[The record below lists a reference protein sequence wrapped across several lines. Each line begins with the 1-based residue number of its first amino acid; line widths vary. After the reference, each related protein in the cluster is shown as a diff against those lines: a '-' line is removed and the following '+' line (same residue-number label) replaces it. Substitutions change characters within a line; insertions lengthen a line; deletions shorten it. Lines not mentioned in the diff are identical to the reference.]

1 MIPLKEKSDLLIGIE
16 LVLIAVVLHH
26 YMFDNSKLLQV
37 PGLLLIYTSFP
48 GKDLPA
54 TQLLLHL

>member
-1 MIPLKEKSDLLIGIE
+1 MIPLNEKSDLLTGIE
-16 LVLIAVVLHH
+16 LGLIAVVLYH

-37 PGLLLIYTSFP
+37 PGLLLIYISFP